1 MMLVYPSKN
10 SIDTWAALGNEGWDY
25 ESLSPYLAK
34 FATVHA
40 PPQKAKDAIS
50 LTYHDE
56 KLVSDGPIQVSF
68 GERYG
73 KTNKAWFDTFD
84 KHGMGMTGDMRSG
97 GAQGAFQQPAS
108 IDPATKTR
116 SFAGTAHY
124 SAEIKNRKNLTV
136 LTNTTVKKVL
146 FDTSGP
152 EPVATG
158 ILTVSKDG
166 TEKTLTGSEVIL
178 CAGSLMSP
186 QILELSGVGQK
197 ALLEKFDIPVIVNN
211 ENVGEHLQ
219 DHPIVCQSFEVK
231 DDVPSSDVL
240 RDPNVLNALLAQY
253 ADGAQG
259 PMGQSN
265 ISVAYIPIADANGVC
280 SEEAKKAIFSSNDKH
295 TQTPDGQALR
305 KLFETTQEPSIEYM
319 LFPGQINTTLPET
332 KSMADYLAPV
342 RPENSISILTLLNH
356 PFSRGSVHIT
366 SADVKQLPAWDPNF
380 NSNPLDLEVLGR
392 PVQFLETL
400 TATAPLSDLLKPG
413 GARFPDI
420 KADTF
425 ENAIEIV
432 RQTEVSD
439 FHPAGSCSMRPK
451 DKGGVV
457 DNRLRVYG
465 AKGLRVVDASIF
477 PLEPCGNIQ
486 TTVYAVAE
494 KAADL
499 IKEDRKAAA

>member
-10 SIDTWAALGNEGWDY
+10 SLDTWAALGNEGWDY

-34 FATVHA
+34 FATVHN
-40 PPQKAKDAIS
+40 PPQKAKDAIG

-56 KLVSDGPIQVSF
+56 KLTSDGPIHVSF
-68 GERYG
+68 GEGYG
-73 KTNKAWFDTFD
+73 PNNKAWFDAFE

-116 SFAGTAHY
+116 SYAGTAHY
-124 SAEIKNRKNLTV
+124 SAEIRSRKNLTV
-136 LTNTTVKKVL
+136 VTNTTVKKIL

-158 ILTVSKDG
+158 VLAVSKDG
-166 TEKTLTGSEVIL
+166 TEKKLTGSEVIL
-178 CAGSLMSP
+178 CAGALMSP
-186 QILELSGVGQK
+186 QILELSGIGQK
-197 ALLEKFDIPVIVNN
+197 ALLEKYDIPVVVDNQ
-211 ENVGEHLQ
+211 NVGEHLQ
-219 DHPIVCQSFEVK
+219 DHPIVCQSFEVN
-231 DDVPSSDVL
+231 DNVPSGDVL

-253 ADGAQG
+253 ADGGQG

-265 ISVAYIPIADANGVC
+265 ISVAYIPIADDKGVL
-280 SEEAKKAIFSSNDKH
+280 SDDAKKTLFASNDKH
-295 TQTPDGQALR
+295 AQTPDGQALR
-305 KLFETTQEPSIEYM
+305 KLFETTNEPSIEYM
-319 LFPGQINTTLPET
+319 LFPGQINTTLPEPN
-332 KSMADYLAPV
+332 SMMDYLAPA
-342 RPENSISILTLLNH
+342 RPENCITLLTLLNH
-356 PFSRGSVHIT
+356 PFSRGSIHIT
-366 SADVKQLPAWDPNF
+366 SNDVNQLPAWDPNF
-380 NSNPLDLEVLGR
+380 SSNPLDMEIHAR
-392 PVQFLETL
+392 HVQFVETL
-400 TATAPLSDLLKPG
+400 TKTAPFSDLLKPG
-413 GARFPDI
+413 GKRFPDI
-420 KADTF
+420 KGDTL

-432 RQTEVSD
+432 RQTEVGD

-457 DNRLRVYG
+457 DSRLRVYG